1 MLETFTDEEEEDWKK
16 KFLNRIVQGDSA
28 ELLKEIPPKQINL
41 VVTSPPYYKQ
51 RDYVGIGNEPTLEE
65 YIKNVLTVFQEC
77 VRIVKDDGSLV
88 FNLGDKYEHGNL
100 LMAPFKFAMQVSSV
114 KSIRLVNIINW
125 VKENPT
131 PRQYKRRLVSSWEP
145 FFHFVKSDKYY
156 YNRDAFMSLPNT
168 NKPKKVSKNLGR
180 TYFKLI
186 ERSTLS
192 DSQKARAKRELR
204 KVIQEVRDGE
214 VAGFRM
220 KIRGIHA
227 PAFGGQEGGRKTQME
242 KKGFTIIRILGN
254 SIKRDVIECPV
265 ETIKGGKHP
274 AIYPEFI
281 IQELI
286 ILLTRPNDIVLD
298 PFIGSGTTA
307 VAAERLGRN
316 FIGIDIN
323 PEYCE
328 YARQSLSELRKQAK
342 ITKFV

>member
-1 MLETFTDEEEEDWKK
+1 MLETFTEEKRDWKEK
-16 KFLNRIVQGDSA
+16 YLNQIVQGDSA
-28 ELLKEIPPKQINL
+28 KLLKEIPPKQISL

-51 RDYVGIGNEPTLEE
+51 RDYVGIGNEPTLKE
-65 YIKNVLTVFQEC
+65 YIENVLTVFQEC

-100 LMAPFKFAMQVSSV
+100 LMTPFKFAIQASSV
-114 KSIRLVNIINW
+114 KPVKLVNIINW
-125 VKENPT
+125 AKENPT

-156 YNRDAFMSLPNT
+156 YNRDAFMSFPNT
-168 NKPKKVSKNLGR
+168 NKSKGKARKKLGR

-192 DSQKARAKRELR
+192 DSQKVRAERELR
-204 KVIQEVRDGE
+204 QVIKEVKDGE
-214 VAGFRM
+214 ITGFRM
-220 KIRGIHA
+220 KIHGIHA

-242 KKGFTIIRILGN
+242 KNGFTIIRILGN

-286 ILLTRPNDIVLD
+286 LLLTRPNDIVLD
-298 PFIGSGTTA
+298 PFVGSGTTA

-328 YARQSLSELRKQAK
+328 YSRQRLLELRKQAK
-342 ITKFV
+342 ITKYV